1 MRIVMLGA
9 PGCGKGTQTKLLT
22 DKFDAVQLSTG
33 DLLRAAVAAGTPAGL
48 KAKAAMDAGALVSD
62 EIVLA
67 LIHDRLTGSDAV
79 TNFILD
85 GFPRNIAQAEALD
98 ELLKSVDQP
107 LKGVILVDVPQ
118 AELSQ
123 RIAGRRICRDCGAI
137 YNIHFAPASKE
148 GVCDSCGGETYQR
161 SDDNEATVV
170 SRLETYAEQTEP
182 LIGFYESAGLLQ
194 KVAGNAEPG
203 EVFANI
209 SALVEQF

>member
-1 MRIVMLGA
+1 
-9 PGCGKGTQTKLLT
+9 
-22 DKFDAVQLSTG
+22 
-33 DLLRAAVAAGTPAGL
+33 
-48 KAKAAMDAGALVSD
+48 MDAGALVSD

-137 YNIHFAPASKE
+137 YNIHFAPAIKD

-161 SDDNEATVV
+161 SDDNEATVA
-170 SRLETYAEQTEP
+170 SRLQTYAEQTEP
-182 LIGFYESAGLLQ
+182 LIGFYQAAGLLK
-194 KVAGNAEPG
+194 KVAGNAEPAD
-203 EVFANI
+203 VFVKI
-209 SALVEQF
+209 SGLVEQF